1 MKRGVHLSPQ
11 LPPQNLSWVLSIN
24 TWLENNLFGK
34 ASLEA
39 NNPTCSTSIAS
50 QTTANK
56 FVTMFRFRRY
66 RLFLLAAVLATATV
80 YHLTRAR
87 NWDVPSV
94 GEGVEALR
102 KFGFKDAG
110 PAPTSLFTSSTT
122 LPVAGADSTLVPDV
136 LSTSKTPSPSASPPP
151 QDFSPSSSTSASSQ
165 TQSSS
170 HTLTTQSR
178 PQPTLK
184 SRPIE
189 SDEDRLAVNPP
200 AIEEFGQHGQGRLE
214 IPLQGA
220 ELEKPV
226 WIPQK
231 EHFPVPKE
239 SLITLPTGLPEPMP
253 RIQYSFG
260 EEETGAKMKRQ
271 LRQATI
277 TNAFKHAW
285 SGYSEYAVLHDEL
298 APVTGQFKNPFN
310 GWGAT
315 LVDALDTLSIM
326 GLKEEFDAA
335 VKQVE
340 KIDFK
345 TSLRKDIPLFETVIR
360 YLGGLISAYD
370 LSSGKYPILLDK
382 ALELAEI
389 LMGSFDTPNRMPVTY
404 YYWTPSYAS
413 QPHRAG
419 TRVVLA
425 ELGSLS
431 VEFTRL
437 AQITKEHKYYDA
449 IARITD
455 ELEAL
460 QSSTSLPG
468 LWPTIIDASGCKKP
482 DNSAV
487 KMAESSSEGP
497 EKPIDEPE
505 MLDQSTARNTSESA
519 ISPKDLDASSST
531 HQVGKRQV
539 DDVSLAPARHSIPS
553 DLKAAFEKRPPVSTA
568 KEKQAADL
576 AMLQAEDPIDV
587 ECEPQRLAVPPYS
600 SKELYS
606 IGGQADSVYEYL
618 PKEYMLLGGLN
629 GQYKTMYE
637 DAMDAVRKKL
647 IFRPMTK
654 DGRDI
659 LSVGKYSKRNN
670 HVIVGTATKP
680 KSTLVYEGTHL
691 TCFAGGMF
699 AIGAKLFNIPSDLEI
714 AKKLTDGCIWAYE
727 STTTGIMP
735 ETFELVPCDSLVD
748 CAWNETKWW
757 EALDP
762 DRKRREE
769 QARLLAENGKTGPDV
784 EKATAQQAVPTPSA
798 TSETPNLSGDLEEKV
813 VPNRF
818 GSRPALNVA
827 DQLPKR
833 QVDDSAAFGDKSDAL
848 GIAPGTP
855 TKTTMEETV
864 PDAAPADRLPI
875 FTPPA
880 PLTHE
885 EFVQVRIRE
894 ERLPPGFTSITS
906 RKYILRPEAIESV
919 FIMYRITGEEYWREK
934 GWKMF
939 TAIQSY
945 TLTEIANS
953 AISDVTSAVPVFA
966 DTMESFWLAETLKYF
981 YLLYSD
987 PSLISLDD
995 YIL

>member
-1 MKRGVHLSPQ
+1 MYRLY
-11 LPPQNLSWVLSIN
+11 
-24 TWLENNLFGK
+24 
-34 ASLEA
+34 
-39 NNPTCSTSIAS
+39 
-50 QTTANK
+50 
-56 FVTMFRFRRY
+56 RR
-66 RLFLLAAVLATATV
+66 RLFLLVAVLATATV
-80 YHLTRAR
+80 YHLTHAR
-87 NWDVPSV
+87 NWEVPRV

-110 PAPTSLFTSSTT
+110 PAPTSSPVPLFTSLTA
-122 LPVAGADSTLVPDV
+122 LPVGGADPTLIPDA
-136 LSTSKTPSPSASPPP
+136 LSISKTASSSTGPTLQNFYPSP
-151 QDFSPSSSTSASSQ
+151 STSASSQ
-165 TQSSS
+165 TRSSS
-170 HTLTTQSR
+170 HTSTTQSR
-178 PQPTLK
+178 PLYTLK
-184 SRPIE
+184 SRPIG
-189 SDEDRLAVNPP
+189 SDEDRLAVSPP
-200 AIEEFGQHGQGRLE
+200 TIKEFGQHGQGRLE
-214 IPLQGA
+214 IPMHSAALQ
-220 ELEKPV
+220 KPV
-226 WIPQK
+226 WIPQE
-231 EHFPVPKE
+231 EHFPVPRE
-239 SLITLPTGLPEPMP
+239 SLIALPTGVPKSMP
-253 RIQYSFG
+253 RIQYSFR

-277 TNAFKHAW
+277 TDAFKHAW
-285 SGYSEYAVLHDEL
+285 SGYSEYAMLHDEL
-298 APVTGQFKNPFN
+298 APVTGQVKNPFN

-315 LVDALDTLSIM
+315 LVDALDTLWIM
-326 GLKEEFDAA
+326 GLKEEFDTA

-340 KIDFK
+340 KINFK

-389 LMGSFDTPNRMPVTY
+389 LMGCFDTPNRMPMTY

-413 QPHRAG
+413 QPHRAD
-419 TRVVLA
+419 TRAVLA

-455 ELEAL
+455 ELEAF
-460 QSSTSLPG
+460 QKSTSLPG

-482 DNSAV
+482 EDSAAV
-487 KMAESSSEGP
+487 NMAQSSP
-497 EKPIDEPE
+497 EMEIDEPE
-505 MLDQSTARNTSESA
+505 MLDEPTSGNTSESV
-519 ISPKDLDASSST
+519 ISPKDLDAKSSA
-531 HQVGKRQV
+531 HQVGKRQL
-539 DDVSLAPARHSIPS
+539 DDVPFAHAGYSIPS
-553 DLKAAFEKRPPVSTA
+553 GPKTAVEKEPPVLTA

-576 AMLQAEDPIDV
+576 AMLQDEDLIDM
-587 ECEPQRLAVPPYS
+587 ECEPQRLALPPYS
-600 SKELYS
+600 SREMYS

-629 GQYKTMYE
+629 DQYQTMYE
-637 DAMDAVRKKL
+637 DAMDTVRKKL

-670 HVIVGTATKP
+670 HVIVGTPTKP
-680 KSTLVYEGTHL
+680 TSALVYEGTHL

-699 AIGAKLFNIPSDLEI
+699 AIGAKLFDIPSDLEI
-714 AKKLTDGCIWAYE
+714 ARKLTDGCIWAYE

-735 ETFELVPCDSLVD
+735 EAFGLVPCDSLTD

-762 DRKRREE
+762 GRKRREE
-769 QARLLAENGKTGPDV
+769 LVRLFSENGITELDL
-784 EKATAQQAVPTPSA
+784 EKATAQQAVSTSSA
-798 TSETPNLSGDLEEKV
+798 PSETPNLSGNLEEKV

-818 GSRPALNVA
+818 GSRPAL
-827 DQLPKR
+827 DKLPKR

-864 PDAAPADRLPI
+864 PDAAPADHL
-875 FTPPA
+875 PA

-885 EFVQVRIRE
+885 EFVQARIQE
-894 ERLPPGFTSITS
+894 ERLSPGFTGITS

>member
-1 MKRGVHLSPQ
+1 
-11 LPPQNLSWVLSIN
+11 
-24 TWLENNLFGK
+24 
-34 ASLEA
+34 
-39 NNPTCSTSIAS
+39 
-50 QTTANK
+50 
-56 FVTMFRFRRY
+56 MFRLYRR
-66 RLFLLAAVLATATV
+66 RLFLLAAVLATATI

-87 NWDVPSV
+87 DWEVPTV

-110 PAPTSLFTSSTT
+110 PAPTSSPVPLFTSLTAS
-122 LPVAGADSTLVPDV
+122 PIGGADLTLIPDA
-136 LSTSKTPSPSASPPP
+136 LSISKTASSSTEPTLQDFPPSP
-151 QDFSPSSSTSASSQ
+151 STSASSQ
-165 TQSSS
+165 TQPSS
-170 HTLTTQSR
+170 HTSTTQS
-178 PQPTLK
+178 QPLYTLK

-200 AIEEFGQHGQGRLE
+200 TIKEFGQHGQGRLE
-214 IPLQGA
+214 MPVHGA
-220 ELEKPV
+220 VLEKPV
-226 WIPQK
+226 WIPQQ
-231 EHFPVPKE
+231 EHFPVPRE
-239 SLITLPTGLPEPMP
+239 SLITLPTGVPKPMP

-260 EEETGAKMKRQ
+260 EEERGAKMKRQ

-277 TNAFKHAW
+277 SDAFKHAW
-285 SGYSEYAVLHDEL
+285 SGYSEYAMLHDEL
-298 APVTGQFKNPFN
+298 APVTGQVKNPFN

-315 LVDALDTLSIM
+315 LVDTLDTLWIM
-326 GLKEEFDAA
+326 GLKEEFDTA

-340 KIDFK
+340 TINFK

-370 LSSGKYPILLDK
+370 LSSGEHPILLDK

-389 LMGSFDTPNRMPVTY
+389 LMGSFDTPNRMPMTY

-413 QPHRAG
+413 QPHRAD
-419 TRVVLA
+419 TRAVLA

-437 AQITKEHKYYDA
+437 AQITKDHKYYDA

-455 ELEAL
+455 ELEAF
-460 QSSTSLPG
+460 QKNTSLPG
-468 LWPTIIDASGCKKP
+468 LWPTIIDASGCKNP
-482 DNSAV
+482 ENSAV
-487 KMAESSSEGP
+487 NMAQSSSKGP
-497 EKPIDEPE
+497 EMPIDEPE
-505 MLDQSTARNTSESA
+505 MLDKPTSGNTSESV
-519 ISPKDLDASSST
+519 ISPKDLDAKSSAHQAGKRQLDDVSST
-531 HQVGKRQV
+531 HAAL
-539 DDVSLAPARHSIPS
+539 STPS
-553 DLKAAFEKRPPVSTA
+553 DLKVAVEKGSPVLAT

-576 AMLQAEDPIDV
+576 TMLQHEDPIDI
-587 ECEPQRLAVPPYS
+587 ECEPQRLAMPPYS
-600 SKELYS
+600 SREMYS

-629 GQYKTMYE
+629 GQYQTMYE
-637 DAMDAVRKKL
+637 DAMDTVRKKL

-659 LSVGKYSKRNN
+659 LSVAKYSKRNN
-670 HVIVGTATKP
+670 HVIAGTSTKP
-680 KSTLVYEGTHL
+680 KSALVYEGTHL

-699 AIGAKLFNIPSDLEI
+699 AIGAKLFDIPSDLEI
-714 AKKLTDGCIWAYE
+714 AGKLTDGCIWAYE

-735 ETFELVPCDSLVD
+735 ETFGLVPCDSLTD

-769 QARLLAENGKTGPDV
+769 QARLFSESGMTELDL
-784 EKATAQQAVPTPSA
+784 EKGTAQQAAQTPSA
-798 TSETPNLSGDLEEKV
+798 PPETPDLSGNLEEKV

-818 GSRPALNVA
+818 GSRPALKVA
-827 DQLPKR
+827 DKLPKR

-848 GIAPGTP
+848 GITPGTP
-855 TKTTMEETV
+855 TKTTTEETV
-864 PDAAPADRLPI
+864 PDAAPADRSSI

-885 EFVQVRIRE
+885 EFVQARIRE
-894 ERLPPGFTSITS
+894 ERLPPGFTGITS

-919 FIMYRITGEEYWREK
+919 FIMYRITGDEYWREK

>member
-1 MKRGVHLSPQ
+1 MVRLY
-11 LPPQNLSWVLSIN
+11 
-24 TWLENNLFGK
+24 
-34 ASLEA
+34 
-39 NNPTCSTSIAS
+39 
-50 QTTANK
+50 
-56 FVTMFRFRRY
+56 RRK
-66 RLFLLAAVLATATV
+66 LFLLAAVLATATV
-80 YHLTRAR
+80 YHLTRVR
-87 NWDVPSV
+87 NWEVPNV
-94 GEGVEALR
+94 GEGAEALR

-110 PAPTSLFTSSTT
+110 PVPTSS
-122 LPVAGADSTLVPDV
+122 LVP
-136 LSTSKTPSPSASPPP
+136 LSTSLTALPVGGADPTLIPDALSISKTASSSTGPTL
-151 QDFSPSSSTSASSQ
+151 QDFSPSPSTSTSASASASSQ
-165 TQSSS
+165 TRSSS
-170 HTLTTQSR
+170 HTSTTTSSR
-178 PQPTLK
+178 SLYTLK

-189 SDEDRLAVNPP
+189 SDEDRLAVSPP
-200 AIEEFGQHGQGRLE
+200 TIQEFGQHGQGRLE
-214 IPLQGA
+214 VPLHGEGLQ
-220 ELEKPV
+220 KPV
-226 WIPQK
+226 WIPQR
-231 EHFPVPKE
+231 EHFPVPTE
-239 SLITLPTGLPEPMP
+239 SLIALPTGVPKPMP
-253 RIQYSFG
+253 RIQHSFG
-260 EEETGAKMKRQ
+260 EEGTGAKMKRQ

-277 TNAFKHAW
+277 SDAFKHAW
-285 SGYSEYAVLHDEL
+285 SGYSEYAMPHDEL
-298 APVTGQFKNPFN
+298 APVTGQVKDPFN

-315 LVDALDTLSIM
+315 LVDTLDTLWIM
-326 GLKEEFDAA
+326 GLKKEFDTA

-340 KIDFK
+340 QINFK
-345 TSLRKDIPLFETVIR
+345 TSFRKNIPLFETVIR

-389 LMGSFDTPNRMPVTY
+389 LMGAFDTPNRMPMTF

-413 QPHRAG
+413 QPHRAD
-419 TRVVLA
+419 TRAVLA

-455 ELEAL
+455 ELEAF
-460 QSSTSLPG
+460 QKTTSLPG

-482 DNSAV
+482 ETSAV
-487 KMAESSSEGP
+487 NMAQLSSKGP
-497 EKPIDEPE
+497 EMPIDEPE
-505 MLDQSTARNTSESA
+505 MLDKPTSGNTSESMV
-519 ISPKDLDASSST
+519 SPEDLDAKSSA
-531 HQVGKRQV
+531 HQVGKRQL
-539 DDVSLAPARHSIPS
+539 DDVSFAHAGHSIPS
-553 DLKAAFEKRPPVSTA
+553 DPKAVVGKGPPVLIA
-568 KEKQAADL
+568 EEKQAADL
-576 AMLQAEDPIDV
+576 AKLPDEDPIDI
-587 ECEPQRLAVPPYS
+587 ECEPQRLALPPYS
-600 SKELYS
+600 SKEMYG

-629 GQYKTMYE
+629 GQYQTMYE
-637 DAMDAVRKKL
+637 DAMDTVRKKL

-654 DGRDI
+654 DSRDI
-659 LSVGKYSKRNN
+659 LSVGKYAKRNN
-670 HVIVGTATKP
+670 HVVVGTSPKP
-680 KSTLVYEGTHL
+680 KSALVYEGTHL

-699 AIGAKLFNIPSDLEI
+699 AIGAKLFDIPSDLEI

-735 ETFELVPCDSLVD
+735 EMFELVPCDSLTD

-769 QARLLAENGKTGPDV
+769 QARLFSENGMTELDF
-784 EKATAQQAVPTPSA
+784 EKATGPQAVATSSA
-798 TSETPNLSGDLEEKV
+798 PSETPNLSGNLEEKV
-813 VPNRF
+813 VPDRF
-818 GSRPALNVA
+818 GSRPALKVA
-827 DQLPKR
+827 DKLPRR

-864 PDAAPADRLPI
+864 PDAASAHRLSH
-875 FTPPA
+875 FTPPV

-885 EFVQVRIRE
+885 EFVQARIRE
-894 ERLPPGFTSITS
+894 ERLPPGFAGITS

>member
-1 MKRGVHLSPQ
+1 
-11 LPPQNLSWVLSIN
+11 
-24 TWLENNLFGK
+24 
-34 ASLEA
+34 
-39 NNPTCSTSIAS
+39 
-50 QTTANK
+50 
-56 FVTMFRFRRY
+56 
-66 RLFLLAAVLATATV
+66 
-80 YHLTRAR
+80 
-87 NWDVPSV
+87 
-94 GEGVEALR
+94 
-102 KFGFKDAG
+102 
-110 PAPTSLFTSSTT
+110 
-122 LPVAGADSTLVPDV
+122 
-136 LSTSKTPSPSASPPP
+136 
-151 QDFSPSSSTSASSQ
+151 
-165 TQSSS
+165 
-170 HTLTTQSR
+170 
-178 PQPTLK
+178 
-184 SRPIE
+184 
-189 SDEDRLAVNPP
+189 LAVNPP
-200 AIEEFGQHGQGRLE
+200 TIKEFGQHGQGRLE
-214 IPLQGA
+214 IPLHGA
-220 ELEKPV
+220 VLERPV

-231 EHFPVPKE
+231 EHFPVPSE
-239 SLITLPTGLPEPMP
+239 SLITLPTGVPELMP

-260 EEETGAKMKRQ
+260 EEERGAKMKRQ

-277 TNAFKHAW
+277 SDAFKHAW
-285 SGYSEYAVLHDEL
+285 SGYLEYAMPHDEL
-298 APVTGQFKNPFN
+298 APVTGEVKDPFN

-315 LVDALDTLSIM
+315 LVDALDTLWIM
-326 GLKEEFDAA
+326 ELKEEFDTA
-335 VKQVE
+335 VEQVE
-340 KIDFK
+340 KINFK

-389 LMGSFDTPNRMPVTY
+389 LMGSFDTPNRMPMTY

-413 QPHRAG
+413 QPHRAD
-419 TRVVLA
+419 TRAVLA

-455 ELEAL
+455 ELEAF
-460 QSSTSLPG
+460 QKNTSLPG

-482 DNSAV
+482 ENSAV
-487 KMAESSSEGP
+487 NVAQSSSKGP
-497 EKPIDEPE
+497 EMPIDESE
-505 MLDQSTARNTSESA
+505 LLDKPTSRNTSESV
-519 ISPKDLDASSST
+519 ISPKDLDAKSSA
-531 HQVGKRQV
+531 HQAGKRQL
-539 DDVSLAPARHSIPS
+539 DDVSFAHAALSTPSEPEAAVEKGSPVLA
-553 DLKAAFEKRPPVSTA
+553 T
-568 KEKQAADL
+568 KEKQAADP
-576 AMLQAEDPIDV
+576 AMLQAEDPIDI
-587 ECEPQRLAVPPYS
+587 ECEPQGLAMPPYS
-600 SKELYS
+600 SREIYS

-629 GQYKTMYE
+629 GQYQTMYE
-637 DAMDAVRKKL
+637 DAMDTVRKKL

-670 HVIVGTATKP
+670 HVIAGTSTKP
-680 KSTLVYEGTHL
+680 KSALVYEGTHL

-699 AIGAKLFNIPSDLEI
+699 AIGAKLFDIPSDLEI
-714 AKKLTDGCIWAYE
+714 AGKLTDGCIWAYE

-735 ETFELVPCDSLVD
+735 ESFELVPCDSLTD
-748 CAWNETKWW
+748 CPWNETKWW
-757 EALDP
+757 EVLDP
-762 DRKRREE
+762 DRNWREE
-769 QARLLAENGKTGPDV
+769 QARLSSENGMTELDL
-784 EKATAQQAVPTPSA
+784 EKATAQRAAQTPSA
-798 TSETPNLSGDLEEKV
+798 PSKTPDLPGNPEEKV

-818 GSRPALNVA
+818 GSRPALKVA
-827 DQLPKR
+827 DKLPKR

-855 TKTTMEETV
+855 TKTTTEETV
-864 PDAAPADRLPI
+864 PDAAPADRSSI
-875 FTPPA
+875 FTLPA

-885 EFVQVRIRE
+885 EFVQARIQE

-919 FIMYRITGEEYWREK
+919 FIMYRITGDEYWREK

-981 YLLYSD
+981 YRLYSD